1 MKKTISWWAA
11 ALLCLLSAAIV
22 AAVMLKVLDPPKAQA
37 GRGTYSSYAYDVSYQ
52 GAYTEGTATN
62 LSLSETGVYYLFSW
76 DWSETERGQY
86 TVDENGIARLTVD
99 PAYHT
104 DDTDDAGFL
113 VPTKGK
119 QFLLLTRD
127 GRSIYMNKIDE
138 GARLP

>member
-1 MKKTISWWAA
+1 MKKAISWGMVV
-11 ALLCLLSAAIV
+11 LLCLLSAAIV
-22 AAVMLKVLDPPKAQA
+22 AAVMLKVLDPPKVQA

-76 DWSETERGQY
+76 DWSEVERGRY
-86 TVDENGIARLTVD
+86 TVDENGIALLTVD
-99 PAYHT
+99 AAYHT
-104 DDTDDAGFL
+104 DNADDIGFL

-127 GRSIYMNKIDE
+127 RRSIYMNKIDE
-138 GARLP
+138 GARLS